1 MIGMMEI
8 FINFILGKEFPIE
21 RINRWNL
28 WLILSE
34 RWIYKTMPGKKDF
47 ISIGRNIHIQKRLIL
62 CNLKDLF
69 TEFKTKFP
77 NIKVRI
83 LSEYNF
89 IHTILYICI
98 TYVYNYVQSG
108 AYWQTHVER
117 ILCVFSIYQNAI
129 LLSDAVDIQDTYKE
143 LMSKLVCSVDSE
155 IACHAD
161 PKWQSQKLSQITIEK
176 KRFEGRIYWLVFN
189 IIGLCISKCLLVTNR
204 IHAMGKYQ

>member
-1 MIGMMEI
+1 
-8 FINFILGKEFPIE
+8 
-21 RINRWNL
+21 
-28 WLILSE
+28 
-34 RWIYKTMPGKKDF
+34 MPGKKDF

-129 LLSDAVDIQDTYKE
+129 LLSDAVNIQDTYKE

-161 PKWQSQKLSQITIEK
+161 PK
-176 KRFEGRIYWLVFN
+176 
-189 IIGLCISKCLLVTNR
+189 
-204 IHAMGKYQ
+204 